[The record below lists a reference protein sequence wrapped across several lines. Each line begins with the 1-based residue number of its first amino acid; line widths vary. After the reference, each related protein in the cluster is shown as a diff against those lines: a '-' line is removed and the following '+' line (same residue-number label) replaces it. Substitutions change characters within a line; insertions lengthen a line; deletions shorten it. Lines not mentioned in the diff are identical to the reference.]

1 MDPRSERW
9 LWCVTER
16 RTCPTGRQWASRTL
30 TAPRAWARKP
40 RRRTSTRGVV
50 RRLGGMFAA
59 LIDWFCRATGTS
71 ARANFR
77 DYRDTELRFTVHDSS
92 DYYNIK
98 LSVFSEDKKTE
109 LIGEAFVDLT
119 AVIIPGGGKND
130 VWQGLTCKGKYAGEI
145 RLEFTYYDSR
155 PKPDRPRRASI
166 TATEDGTVIMQ
177 KPKVKRRPLP
187 GAAASIESF
196 PTPAR
201 VRNGPRELS
210 GPPRANS
217 MPPDLPVQL
226 QPGFNASPTQFNT
239 PPGNHQQDPYSQFDE
254 LHDEGQF
261 SQPEFLPQ
269 LPPTPRRQVP
279 QGPSPVMAQA
289 HGHHRGQSLGM
300 LPHANSAPVVP
311 TMDMG
316 NGSDFGLHT
325 DAPEPLPD
333 LNYQHRQLRSRRS
346 DVPPGWENPYDDQYN
361 DPYQGHEYQHE
372 EEHQGPPPPPMHS
385 HSAPVL
391 PHHTPRQSPHQSPV
405 DSRYNGL
412 STPPSSRQQYIQNAS
427 PLQSIEREYT
437 SPQHTPPPGRGMRG
451 RSNEEYVTSPPHSRS
466 YDNTPNGMYSPTSR
480 SPVSR
485 AMPSRQ
491 SMADIYHTTPPPRPH
506 PLSKEVPRA
515 RSRSPMP
522 PYAGMPRA
530 LSPAPPR
537 ALSPAPPRALSPA
550 PPRALSPAPPHSTAP
565 YSERQARGTYG
576 IQFPVRAFESSEG
589 SPLGTTRPHTSAGHT
604 PQRPLPT
611 RRSVS
616 PRDSPTD
623 TPGGGAPFS
632 PDSYDQVRSDHGGA
646 PPRDG
651 IGGPIVGW
659 DGREIDPSDHLPV
672 DSWAPEPEKKT
683 PNKTYGLGRDRD
695 FGPRSQTGSP
705 GTRLSN
711 DTIINFRRKSTAVAT
726 SPVHSIPEQQPAS
739 PARNRMYKPSPT
751 SSPHRSAEPLRERPN
766 FNSTPPGS
774 VASIPDPYAQEYSRG
789 FYEGSPGMSGSEV
802 SRYERKPASNNY
814 YEDGALSREIA
825 GIDLGA
831 HTGST
836 RRMPTVSNGS
846 PSGWQGVRSH
856 RDRSFY

>member
-59 LIDWFCRATGTS
+59 LIDWLCRATGTS

-485 AMPSRQ
+485 ALPSRQ

-589 SPLGTTRPHTSAGHT
+589 SPLGTKRPHTSAGHT

-726 SPVHSIPEQQPAS
+726 SPVHSIPEQQPA
-739 PARNRMYKPSPT
+739 RNRMYKPSPT

-774 VASIPDPYAQEYSRG
+774 VSSIPDPYAQEYSRG